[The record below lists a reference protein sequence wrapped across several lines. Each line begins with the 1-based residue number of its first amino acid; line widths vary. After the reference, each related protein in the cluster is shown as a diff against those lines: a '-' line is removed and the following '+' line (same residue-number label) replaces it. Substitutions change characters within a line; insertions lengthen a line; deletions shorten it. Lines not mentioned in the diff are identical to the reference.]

1 MKNCRFW
8 KTTVD
13 RCSPKKVLSKIQRKT
28 HVPEP
33 LLKQSFRFEVINFVQ
48 NETLTYLF
56 PVNFTRLFRTET
68 YEGMIN
74 FHKWPFADVPWNR
87 CFQNISKFSLPS
99 YPSPQKN
106 TCARVSLLIHIVED
120 LRSKTLLKNILEHFQ
135 ATAKL
140 NFLIFILCS
149 FFQIY
154 IR

>member
-1 MKNCRFW
+1 MKNCQFW

-13 RCSPKKVLSKIQRKT
+13 RCSPKKVFSKTQRNT

-56 PVNFTRLFRTET
+56 PVNFTRLSRTET

-87 CFQNISKFSLPS
+87 CFQNISKFSLPPC
-99 YPSPQKN
+99 PSPQKKHMCQSLFVN
-106 TCARVSLLIHIVED
+106 TYSWRLEIKNVIEKVTP
-120 LRSKTLLKNILEHFQ
+120 TLV
-135 ATAKL
+135 
-140 NFLIFILCS
+140 
-149 FFQIY
+149 FFS
-154 IR
+154 